1 MASCMV
7 NISALI
13 TDGQQI
19 LLFQNDKNEKNEY
32 ALPSVC
38 ASTLVGAKRKLKKL
52 INDLW
57 IQFFFNREIACLNRT
72 DHYQYICILG
82 DHYNNK
88 HVLL

>member
-1 MASCMV
+1 MV

-38 ASTLVGAKRKLKKL
+38 ASTLVGAPRPADAAA
-52 INDLW
+52 NDG
-57 IQFFFNREIACLNRT
+57 QKEN
-72 DHYQYICILG
+72 
-82 DHYNNK
+82 
-88 HVLL
+88 

>member
-1 MASCMV
+1 MV

-38 ASTLVGAKRKLKKL
+38 ASTLVGAKRKLGYNFSL
-52 INDLW
+52 IVK
-57 IQFFFNREIACLNRT
+57 
-72 DHYQYICILG
+72 YIVHLIMVTTIVHFYAMLLAILHCRKMKIIFG
-82 DHYNNK
+82 
-88 HVLL
+88 